1 MDLASTS
8 SNRKPAPTREER
20 REKKR
25 QRKQNKGPGWFSQM
39 KQVYGMTKMSDPN
52 ITWILLLSA
61 LATLLVFLLI
71 GVLLHNWITWLIIG
85 IPVAV
90 LVAVIILS
98 RRARRAAY
106 AQVEGQPG
114 AAGATLQDLGRGWI
128 IEEQPVAFN
137 PRTQDLVFR
146 ALGRP
151 GVVLVTEG
159 PTQRVRSLVGQER
172 KRLHRLAPNVPVH
185 VVNTGDGEGQVA
197 LKRVSKTVRA
207 LPKKLTQQEV
217 HEVSKRLSS
226 LNRSLPVPKGVDP
239 MRARPD
245 RKMMR

>member
-1 MDLASTS
+1 MASS
-8 SNRKPAPTREER
+8 SSKQAQPTRDQKRE
-20 REKKR
+20 EKK
-25 QRKQNKGPGWFSQM
+25 QKKAAKGPGYFAQM
-39 KQVYGMTKMSDPN
+39 KQVYGMTKKADPN
-52 ITWILLLSA
+52 ITWILLLAA
-61 LATLLVFLLI
+61 LGTLLVFLLI

-85 IPVAV
+85 LPVAV
-90 LVAVIILS
+90 LVAVILLS

-128 IEEQPVAFN
+128 VEQQPVAVN

-151 GVVLVTEG
+151 GIVLITEG
-159 PTQRVRSLVGQER
+159 PVSRVGGLVNQER
-172 KRLHRLAPNVPVH
+172 KRVRRIAPNVPVH
-185 VVNTGDGEGQVA
+185 VINTGNGEGEVP
-197 LKRVSKTVRA
+197 LKKVSKTVRD
-207 LPKKLTQQEV
+207 LPKTLTQQEV
-217 HEVSKRLSS
+217 HAVNNRLTS

-245 RKMMR
+245 RRGMR

>member
-1 MDLASTS
+1 
-8 SNRKPAPTREER
+8 
-20 REKKR
+20 
-25 QRKQNKGPGWFSQM
+25 
-39 KQVYGMTKMSDPN
+39 MSDTTEYRIEHDTMGEVQVPKD
-52 ITWILLLSA
+52 A
-61 LATLLVFLLI
+61 LYRAQTQRAVQNFPISGRPMPRGFIRALGLVK
-71 GVLLHNWITWLIIG
+71 
-85 IPVAV
+85 
-90 LVAVIILS
+90 
-98 RRARRAAY
+98 
-106 AQVEGQPG
+106 

-159 PTQRVRSLVGQER
+159 PAQRVRSLVGQER

-185 VVNTGDGEGQVA
+185 VVNTGDGEGQVP